1 MRPDVSLKQP
11 RSGERFAAHFTN
23 ARQRVCPYVHLQGAQ
38 THVFL
43 LAVLAAEG
51 FPGLR
56 VTVQL
61 LVFHQSGIRA
71 VRFIAQTAL
80 KLLAVRQLGGR
91 YPIVL
96 VAPGALGTAVVFVGR
111 RVGEGR
117 GVSGYGGE
125 VAGQG

>member
-1 MRPDVSLKQP
+1 MRPNVSLEQP
-11 RSGERFAAHFTN
+11 RSGERFATHFAN

-56 VTVQL
+56 IAVQL
-61 LVFHQSGIRA
+61 LVFHQSGVRA

-80 KLLAVRQLGGR
+80 KLLAV
-91 YPIVL
+91 
-96 VAPGALGTAVVFVGR
+96 
-111 RVGEGR
+111 
-117 GVSGYGGE
+117 
-125 VAGQG
+125 